1 MGFVTVPLMPIAQ
14 VSMFGLFVNMVLML
28 VCGLAPFKQYTI
40 PKLEFVVMLLSK
52 LIVTVKEAVEDYR
65 LLEL

>member
-14 VSMFGLFVNMVLML
+14 VFMLGLFVNMVLML

-52 LIVTVKEAVEDYR
+52 LIVTLKEDVEDYR

>member
-1 MGFVTVPLMPIAQ
+1 MGFVTVPLMPLAQ
-14 VSMFGLFVNMVLML
+14 VFMLGLFVNMVLML

-52 LIVTVKEAVEDYR
+52 LIVTLKEDVEDYR

>member
-14 VSMFGLFVNMVLML
+14 VFMLGLFVNMVLML
-28 VCGLAPFKQYTI
+28 VSGLAPFKQYTI

>member
-14 VSMFGLFVNMVLML
+14 VFMLGLFVNMVLMV

-52 LIVTVKEAVEDYR
+52 LIVTLKEDVEDYR